1 MAIWLYCIWNGM
13 SCSDY
18 DLIKRD
24 VGDVFYQLEA
34 SEVDILLV
42 VDNSCSMEPYQQS
55 FLNFDN
61 FLTFFIEGM
70 WTIRLV

>member
-1 MAIWLYCIWNGM
+1 M

-34 SEVDILLV
+34 GEVDILLV
-42 VDNSCSMEPYQQS
+42 VDNSCSMEPYHE
-55 FLNFDN
+55 N
-61 FLTFFIEGM
+61 FLRTLIFPD
-70 WTIRLV
+70 LLH